1 MIADINLRGAKGPSL
16 CMIFQSLSAGISSA
30 LEAERTHWRRT
41 MKKIASLTAAFAVIA
56 LAIVSFNGIAC
67 ADEIKMVG
75 VITKIEISGADAKT
89 ATATLKDNK
98 TEQSVV
104 ITVND
109 ELTLDKFKDHRIVEG
124 DEIRC
129 KYEVTGG
136 KNISSY
142 FRKTAGC

>member
-1 MIADINLRGAKGPSL
+1 
-16 CMIFQSLSAGISSA
+16 
-30 LEAERTHWRRT
+30 
-41 MKKIASLTAAFAVIA
+41 MKKVVSILILLAVVSLGAAA
-56 LAIVSFNGIAC
+56 LSTSAR

-75 VITKIEISGADAKT
+75 VITKIEIASKDATT

-98 TEQSVV
+98 SGDLVV

-109 ELTLDKFKDHRIVEG
+109 DLTLDKFKDHRIVEG

-129 KYEVTGG
+129 KYELKDG
-136 KNISSY
+136 KNVSTY